1 MLKSKVIYESEINEH
16 VKVIYTY
23 KDTYQY
29 VAPQKVDTGR

>member
-23 KDTYQY
+23 KDTLLHL
-29 VAPQKVDTGR
+29 KK